1 MAFRMMKK
9 TTQNVKKLLTIY
21 AMRGII
27 ISERN
32 KRTNHLHEGGNKMY
46 EVVRIVKGHE
56 ITRMV
61 GTHGFYHVRLTANTE
76 MCFRTIKAAAEFI
89 NQNF

>member
-1 MAFRMMKK
+1 MC
-9 TTQNVKKLLTIY
+9 
-21 AMRGII
+21 GII
-27 ISERN
+27 ISRN
-32 KRTNHLHEGGNKMY
+32 ETETNHTGGNKMY

-61 GTHGFYHVRLTANTE
+61 GTHGFYHVRLTVNTE
-76 MCFRTIKAAAEFI
+76 KCFRTIKAAAEFI

>member
-1 MAFRMMKK
+1 
-9 TTQNVKKLLTIY
+9 
-21 AMRGII
+21 MRGNI
-27 ISERN
+27 ISRN
-32 KRTNHLHEGGNKMY
+32 ETETNRKGGNKMY

>member
-1 MAFRMMKK
+1 MSGILYIETNKK
-9 TTQNVKKLLTIY
+9 
-21 AMRGII
+21 A
-27 ISERN
+27 
-32 KRTNHLHEGGNKMY
+32 NHTGGNKMY

-61 GTHGFYHVRLTANTE
+61 GTHGFYHVKLTANTE

-89 NQNF
+89 NQNL

>member
-1 MAFRMMKK
+1 
-9 TTQNVKKLLTIY
+9 
-21 AMRGII
+21 MRGILYI
-27 ISERN
+27 ETN
-32 KRTNHLHEGGNKMY
+32 KRANHLHRGGNKMY

>member
-1 MAFRMMKK
+1 
-9 TTQNVKKLLTIY
+9 
-21 AMRGII
+21 
-27 ISERN
+27 
-32 KRTNHLHEGGNKMY
+32 MY

-61 GTHGFYHVRLTANTE
+61 GTHGFYHVRLTVNTE
-76 MCFRTIKAAAEFI
+76 KCFRTIKAAAEFI